1 MTHSKKTTQEKP
13 IDIKLLD
20 KVNYPSDIKDFS
32 DDELKQLSDELR
44 QAVIE
49 AVSQTG
55 GHLGA
60 GLGVV
65 ELTVALHHVFD
76 TPNDR
81 LIWDV
86 GHQAYP
92 HKILT
97 GRKDKINTLRKG
109 GGLAGFTK
117 RDESEY
123 DPFGAGHSS
132 TSISAALGMAIAR
145 DKEGKT
151 NDVIAVIGD
160 GAMSAGMAYEALNN
174 AGDLKS
180 KLIVI
185 LNDND
190 MSIAPPTGAM
200 RAYFS
205 RLISGKAYNS
215 FRNFAMK
222 AVKHLPKY
230 FERAV
235 QKTEQY
241 AKDVVVGGN
250 FFEEIGFNYI
260 GPLDGHNLDHLLPVL
275 RNIKQSKNNEP
286 FLIHIVTEKGHGFI
300 SPEASSEK
308 YHAVR
313 KFDVETKIQAKAKPA
328 AKSYTEVF
336 ADSLISCAESDKKI
350 IAITAAMPSGTG
362 INKFANRFP
371 ERTYDV
377 GIAEQHAVTFAAGL
391 ATEGYKPFCG
401 IYSTFLQRAYDQVVH
416 DVAIQNLP
424 VRFAIDRAGLVG
436 ADGPTHAGAF
446 DIAYLGCLP
455 NFIIM
460 AASDE
465 LELARM
471 VKTAAD
477 HNDGP
482 IAFRFPRGEGM
493 GLEIP
498 EKLEP
503 LEIGKGRIIKNAGNN
518 VDVTI
523 ISFGTRLQEVLLAEA
538 ELSVQGFKVTVI
550 DARFLKPLDEELIK
564 TSAKISRLMITIE
577 EGSIGGFGSAVQQ
590 LLTNFDLINNKMK
603 FRSMI
608 LSDKFISHNE
618 PYDMYDEA
626 GLNAK
631 HIIKL
636 VKDILK
642 NN

>member
-1 MTHSKKTTQEKP
+1 MVKTRIKDNKVTQNT
-13 IDIKLLD
+13 KLLD
-20 KVNYPSDIKDFS
+20 SVNFPSDIKSFS
-32 DDELKQLSDELR
+32 DGELKQLADELR
-44 QAVIE
+44 QATIE

-65 ELTVALHHVFD
+65 ELTVAIHHVFD

-86 GHQAYP
+86 GHQSYP

-97 GRKDKINTLRKG
+97 GRKDRITTLRKG

-145 DKEGKT
+145 DKDGKN

-160 GAMSAGMAYEALNN
+160 GAMSAGMAFEALNN

-180 KLIVI
+180 RLIVI

-205 RLISGKAYNS
+205 RLISGKAYNT
-215 FRNFAMK
+215 FRNIAMK

-230 FERAV
+230 FERAAE
-235 QKTEQY
+235 KTEQI

-275 RNIKQSKNNEP
+275 RNVKASKNKEP
-286 FLIHIVTEKGHGFI
+286 FLIHVVTEKGHGFS
-300 SPEASSEK
+300 SPETSSEK

-313 KFDVETKIQAKAKPA
+313 KFDVETKIQAAAKPS
-328 AKSYTEVF
+328 AKTYTEVF
-336 ADSLISCAESDKKI
+336 AEALIKCAKEDKKI
-350 IAITAAMPSGTG
+350 IGITGAMPSGTG
-362 INKFANRFP
+362 MNKFGKEFP
-371 ERTYDV
+371 DRMYDV

-391 ATEGYKPFCG
+391 ASEGYKPFCAL
-401 IYSTFLQRAYDQVVH
+401 YSTFLQRAYDQVVH
-416 DVAIQNLP
+416 DVAIQGLP

-436 ADGPTHAGAF
+436 ADGPTHAGSF
-446 DIAYLGCLP
+446 DLAYLGCLP
-455 NFIIM
+455 NFVIM

-465 LELARM
+465 IELARM

-477 HNDGP
+477 YNKGP
-482 IAFRFPRGEGM
+482 IAFRFPRGEGL

-498 EKLEP
+498 EKLESF
-503 LEIGKGRIIKNAGNN
+503 EIGKAQIIKNSNPA
-518 VDVTI
+518 DVTI
-523 ISFGTRLQEVLLAEA
+523 ISLGTRLQEALKAEEELAKSG
-538 ELSVQGFKVTVI
+538 LKVSVI
-550 DARFLKPLDEELIK
+550 DARFAKPLDEKLIIDF
-564 TSAKISRLMITIE
+564 AKKSKLMVTIE
-577 EGSIGGFGSAVQQ
+577 EGSIGGFGSQVQQ
-590 LLTNFDLINNKMK
+590 LLSNNDLINDKMK

-608 LSDKFISHNE
+608 LPDVFISHDE
-618 PYDMYDEA
+618 PYKMYDKA
-626 GLNAK
+626 GLNFND
-631 HIIKL
+631 IIRL
-636 VKDILK
+636 VKSISF
-642 NN
+642 